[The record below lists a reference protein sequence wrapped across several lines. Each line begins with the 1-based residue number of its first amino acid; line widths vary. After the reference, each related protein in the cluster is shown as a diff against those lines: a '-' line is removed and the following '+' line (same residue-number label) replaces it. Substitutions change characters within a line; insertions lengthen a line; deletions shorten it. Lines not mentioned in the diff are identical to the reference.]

1 MLWTAKRSVAQPLMP
16 LMEWTPIPIC
26 LLPENIGGIWLK
38 CTCEGHWRRQFRELN
53 DLKDRILAALRDKT
67 QTEIRSGFWASSR
80 ISATVWV
87 KSTSPS
93 LNTVRNR

>member
-53 DLKDRILAALRDKT
+53 DLKDRILAALRGQNSNRNPVGILGQLTNLGYRLGQEYFTILKH
-67 QTEIRSGFWASSR
+67 RSQ
-80 ISATVWV
+80 
-87 KSTSPS
+87 
-93 LNTVRNR
+93 